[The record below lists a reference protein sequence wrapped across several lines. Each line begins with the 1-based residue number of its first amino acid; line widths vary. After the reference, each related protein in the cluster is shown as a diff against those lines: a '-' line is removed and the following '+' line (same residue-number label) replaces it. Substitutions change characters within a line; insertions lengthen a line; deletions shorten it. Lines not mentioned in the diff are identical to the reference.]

1 MHDQECSGDDASVSI
16 RDAVEGCLGQERTR
30 GLQPLTLKELA
41 RYLGELATDCEAKG
55 LGGVERL
62 TPTVLHDYALVRC
75 RGRGAPLA
83 KAVVWSLRTFGAY
96 LALRSLVAR
105 NPAAALHHPRI
116 CPRARL
122 PRYLSAAQ
130 LRVLLETAA
139 ARRPGRDLA
148 ILALLA
154 TTGLRPH
161 EVVDLRRQ
169 QVLVGQQRLQAR
181 VKGGW
186 TTHTPLSDAMAAILG
201 DYLAARQDDGP
212 AAFVTASGRAVSV
225 SWLQRMVAE
234 AGQEAGLPCR
244 LTPRLL
250 RHTFATHAA
259 DRHGRPITT
268 ALLGHRHGASTEI
281 YTHLSP
287 RRFRALMQR
296 HPYQATIPSGSRP

>member
-1 MHDQECSGDDASVSI
+1 MHNQECSDVGALVSI
-16 RDAVEGCLGQERTR
+16 RDAIEGCLGQEETR
-30 GLQPLTLKELA
+30 GLQPRTLKELA
-41 RYLGELATDCEAKG
+41 RYLGELATDCETKG
-55 LGGVERL
+55 LGSVEML
-62 TPTVLHDYALVRC
+62 TPMILDDYALVRC
-75 RGRGAPLA
+75 RGRGAPLV

-96 LALRSLVAR
+96 LALRGLVVS
-105 NPAAALHHPRI
+105 NPAAALRHPHVS
-116 CPRARL
+116 PRARL

-130 LRVLLETAA
+130 LRGLLETAA
-139 ARRPGRDLA
+139 QRRPGRDLA

-161 EVVDLRRQ
+161 EVVDLRRHD
-169 QVLVGQQRLQAR
+169 VLVGQQRLQAR

-186 TTHTPLSDAMAAILG
+186 CKHTPLSDSMAAVLG
-201 DYLAARQDDGP
+201 DYLGGRQDDGP
-212 AAFVTASGRAVSV
+212 AVFVHASGEAVSV
-225 SWLQRMVAE
+225 SWLRRMVAQ
-234 AGQEAGLPCR
+234 AGEDAGLPCR

-268 ALLGHRHGASTEI
+268 ALLGHRHGATTEI

-296 HPYQATIPSGSRP
+296 HPYQATIPLGSRL

>member
-16 RDAVEGCLGQERTR
+16 RDAVEGCLGQEATR
-30 GLQPLTLKELA
+30 GLQPLTLKELT
-41 RYLGELATDCEAKG
+41 RYLGELATDCDAKG
-55 LGGVERL
+55 LGSVERL
-62 TPTVLHDYALVRC
+62 TPMVLDDYALVRC
-75 RGRGAPLA
+75 RGRGAPLV

-96 LALRSLVAR
+96 LALRGLVGA
-105 NPAAALHHPRI
+105 NPAAALRHPHI
-116 CPRARL
+116 SPRARL

-130 LRVLLETAA
+130 LRGLLETAA

-148 ILALLA
+148 MLALLA

-186 TTHTPLSDAMAAILG
+186 CKDTPLSDAMAAVLG
-201 DYLAARQDDGP
+201 DYLAGRQDDSP

-287 RRFRALMQR
+287 RRFRAVMQR